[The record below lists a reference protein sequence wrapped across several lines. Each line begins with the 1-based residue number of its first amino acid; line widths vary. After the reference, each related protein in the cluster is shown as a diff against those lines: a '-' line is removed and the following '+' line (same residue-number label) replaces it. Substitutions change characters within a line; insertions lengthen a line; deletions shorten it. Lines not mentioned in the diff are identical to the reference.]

1 MLPRLVISFHIGSPT
16 TRGSLTPQLKS
27 YKQST
32 GLLQAMPV
40 HLPIL
45 GKLHPL
51 KTGRLHEPAT
61 TMAENA
67 TTLLVY
73 LHQMK
78 TCHVEQSQ
86 HTSEW

>member
-1 MLPRLVISFHIGSPT
+1 MISFHNGSPT
-16 TRGSLTPQLKS
+16 TWGSLTPQLKP

-40 HLPIL
+40 HVPIL
-45 GKLHPL
+45 GRLHLL

-61 TMAENA
+61 TMGENIT

-73 LHQMK
+73 LHQME
-78 TCHVEQSQ
+78 TCYVGHSQ
-86 HTSEW
+86 HTSER